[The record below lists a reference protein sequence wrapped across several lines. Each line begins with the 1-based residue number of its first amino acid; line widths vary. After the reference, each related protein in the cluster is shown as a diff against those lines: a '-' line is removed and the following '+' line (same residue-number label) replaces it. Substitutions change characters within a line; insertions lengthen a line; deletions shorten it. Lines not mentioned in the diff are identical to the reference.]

1 MGNLKGPEACDV
13 LIVGAGPAGSTAA
26 FILAGRGLRVALLD
40 RCDFPRP
47 KLCGGLLTWKTV
59 QGLERIFRID
69 AAALDAAGLIRREA
83 RQYTVAGRG
92 APPLT
97 RRLDDP
103 FYLIDRTTY
112 DAFWLRRAVAA
123 GAEFHPGAAVTALDP
138 DRREAATADGRR
150 WRARIVVGADGVDSR
165 IRRALVAAGRLRPA
179 RRRGRALALECQVPR
194 RSAAFPD
201 HPAIYFGHVPRGYAW
216 SFPGASR
223 QVLGIAALDADGRRL
238 QRAFREFLRGLGLPG
253 AGRLRLQGHGL
264 PYGGYLKSPGY
275 RHVLLVGDAAGL
287 ADPFLGEGI
296 YYAHRSAELAA
307 RAAIE
312 SFRRPESA
320 LAAYRRQFRRDILP
334 EMRYAWAG
342 RQVIFALP
350 PGWYYPLLSLF
361 LRLAPKTAEQTIQ
374 GRRSFRWFRLK
385 KPFPR

>member
-1 MGNLKGPEACDV
+1 MDPETCDV
-13 LIVGAGPAGSTAA
+13 LVVGAGPAGSTAA

-47 KLCGGLLTWKTV
+47 KPCGGLLTRKTV
-59 QGLERIFRID
+59 QGLERIFRFGP
-69 AAALDAAGLIRREA
+69 AALAAAGLIRREA

-103 FYLIDRTTY
+103 FYLIDRATY
-112 DAFWLRRAVAA
+112 DDLWLHRAVAA
-123 GAEFHPGAAVTALDP
+123 GAEFHPRAAVASWDP
-138 DRREAATADGRR
+138 DRFEAATVDGRR

-165 IRRALVAAGRLRPA
+165 IRHALVAAGRLRPA
-179 RRRGRALALECQVPR
+179 RRRGRALALECRVPR
-194 RSAAFPD
+194 RPGAFPD
-201 HPAIYFGHVPRGYAW
+201 HPAIYFGHVARGYAW
-216 SFPGASR
+216 SFPGSSL
-223 QVLGIAALDADGRRL
+223 QVLGIASLEADGRRL
-238 QRAFREFLRGLGLPG
+238 RRAFREFLGGLGLPD
-253 AGRLRLQGHGL
+253 AGRLRLRGHGL
-264 PYGGYLKSPGY
+264 PYGGYLVSPGY
-275 RHVLLVGDAAGL
+275 RRVLLVGDAAGL

-307 RAAIE
+307 RAAVE
-312 SFRRPESA
+312 SWRRPDSA
-320 LAAYRRQFRRDILP
+320 LDAYRGLFRRDLLP

-342 RQVIFALP
+342 RQVLFALP
-350 PGWYYPLLSLF
+350 PGWYHPLLRLF

-385 KPFPR
+385 KPCPR